1 MTITHKGHPL
11 FLWTNSR
18 LTLGC
23 PACLSFSLM
32 CSPRLPGQQLHH
44 ARLGQSSPAPRLVF
58 SRWRSS
64 SAAPLTRRFATASRP
79 AAPPPRRLCRCR
91 HCAPASSVLPATSQL
106 PRRPGQHLP
115 DGAPPRRT
123 ASSASATV
131 PRPAAPPQR
140 CPDQQHLRHCA
151 PASNKPHPAEKSTPV
166 WLAIWRTWAGFANSQ
181 LRHAAF
187 RSIYLYRC
195 AHSSCFHLGAAA
207 QTDANL
213 SAHLH
218 RLPTPPPYLRRMRLS
233 PGCVRGCWV
242 LDETFASQ
250 GLMCWVAN
258 DAASCP
264 RRSSCKSPRARI
276 PVLGTSGAHWPARW
290 PRFVLTERL
299 PKS

>member
-1 MTITHKGHPL
+1 MAL
-11 FLWTNSR
+11 
-18 LTLGC
+18 
-23 PACLSFSLM
+23 
-32 CSPRLPGQQLHH
+32 
-44 ARLGQSSPAPRLVF
+44 
-58 SRWRSS
+58 
-64 SAAPLTRRFATASRP
+64 
-79 AAPPPRRLCRCR
+79 R
-91 HCAPASSVLPATSQL
+91 HGAPASST
-106 PRRPGQHLP
+106 
-115 DGAPPRRT
+115 
-123 ASSASATV
+123 SATV

-151 PASNKPHPAEKSTPV
+151 PASNKPHPAEKSTLV

-218 RLPTPPPYLRRMRLS
+218 RLPTPPAYLRRMRLS
-233 PGCVRGCWV
+233 PGRVRGCWV
-242 LDETFASQ
+242 LDETFANQ
-250 GLMCWVAN
+250 GLRCWVAN

-264 RRSSCKSPRARI
+264 WRSSCKSPRARI

-299 PKS
+299 AKS